1 MPIVRGKSPSITKIF
16 PRKAPEQ
23 QQKNIWISGEGFTG
37 TSTVTINGI
46 GAAST
51 TLLSDGRLQ
60 CLLAAGISA
69 NPDSEVVVTQ
79 GVYNSIPFP
88 FPITPG
94 TPIASDYNNKPEDQR
109 QLVLPAS
116 FRSRGDQQR
125 IPAGQNFSGTTPVF
139 EQGTIGAATPLLQT
153 GGRWCFNH
161 DVLIRN
167 IEFYSRNGAG
177 LITAESTARGAG
189 SGIFLCRIDGSE
201 TLLVDLAN
209 TTASVVVTDNLLMTK
224 RDYIKIVTAGATL
237 EMVATVNSVIYTRS
251 ISF

>member
-1 MPIVRGKSPSITKIF
+1 MNLYDFLGCLHYPYY
-16 PRKAPEQ
+16 
-23 QQKNIWISGEGFTG
+23 NLGF
-37 TSTVTINGI
+37 
-46 GAAST
+46 
-51 TLLSDGRLQ
+51 
-60 CLLAAGISA
+60 
-69 NPDSEVVVTQ
+69 
-79 GVYNSIPFP
+79 
-88 FPITPG
+88 
-94 TPIASDYNNKPEDQR
+94 
-109 QLVLPAS
+109 
-116 FRSRGDQQR
+116 
-125 IPAGQNFSGTTPVF
+125 
-139 EQGTIGAATPLLQT
+139 
-153 GGRWCFNH
+153 FNH

-177 LITAESTARGAG
+177 LITAEGTARGAG